1 MLKVYTIELALNY
14 AESQTGDGGERGR
27 HAAKRFQTTAAAED
41 SATVDMVHAEPG
53 QLSGSHR
60 KTF

>member
-1 MLKVYTIELALNY
+1 MRKVRQETE
-14 AESQTGDGGERGR
+14 ERGEDMQQS
-27 HAAKRFQTTAAAED
+27 ATVWFQTTAAAED
-41 SATVDMVHAEPG
+41 SATVDMVHAESG